1 MGTVSSYVATALL
14 VVATT
19 LLAPTATA
27 RAAATNCGGV
37 PATLVGTSG
46 DDLLT
51 GTADVD
57 VIVGLEGDDR
67 VEGLGG
73 DDVLCGGQGT
83 DTLLGGSGTDLLLGG
98 LGAGVLSGGAGDDRL
113 VGVLMAGAEEQ
124 SVAGGQGSDH
134 YFMRF
139 VMQGHSVLFGVRG
152 TVDLR
157 QRLARVD
164 AFGPTTMPVK
174 GIEEVQVARG
184 RWTLIGSDLDETLV
198 GGTSRGASVV
208 IHAGGG
214 HDLLAGTL
222 QDDLLDG
229 GRGFDT
235 VLASGGDDTCVSVER
250 VFGGRC

>member
-1 MGTVSSYVATALL
+1 MRAVSSSIATAL
-14 VVATT
+14 VAVAMTF
-19 LLAPTATA
+19 LSPIATA
-27 RAAATNCGGV
+27 AAEATNCGGV
-37 PATLVGTSG
+37 AATLVGTSG
-46 DDLLT
+46 DDLLV
-51 GTADVD
+51 GTADID
-57 VIVGLEGDDR
+57 VIVALEGDDR

-83 DTLLGGSGTDLLLGG
+83 DTLLGGSGADLLLGG

-113 VGVLMAGAEEQ
+113 VGVLMTGADDQ
-124 SVAGGQGSDH
+124 SVAGGQGRDH

-139 VMQGHSVLFGVRG
+139 VMQATATLNGVRG

-157 QRLARVD
+157 QRLARVN
-164 AFGPTTMPVK
+164 AFGPTTMPVQ

-250 VFGGRC
+250 VFGGTC